1 MFTELQKN
9 VQENLQ
15 EKLYCWLLQSL
26 PFLTKPEFNN
36 VCSLCL
42 GILKSKSV
50 IINRIAQKLN
60 EAISLKKTCDRFY
73 HNLQRKN
80 LAKKIQEAILS
91 NQCKGLDSNTAIIV
105 DDSDIIKSK
114 ATKMEGLKK
123 VRDGSTGRVD
133 QNGYDLI
140 NIVACHPEK
149 EGYQIKPLSSDLYS
163 SGIEQDSIIQVTQ
176 ERMEEIILHSN
187 NQGVFVMD
195 RGYDN
200 RSMFSFFQD
209 NSCDYIVRSEG
220 KRNLIVNGVEKNFME
235 VAKAV
240 DLKFTIKDKGK
251 NKTFQSG
258 IKRVKIRLDPY
269 PKKEP
274 ETTDAWLILSRY
286 VVPKGKK
293 GGFFYFLC
301 NFPNQNLTEKQ
312 IVEKVL
318 NMYPLRWK
326 IEEVHRHIK
335 QYYGWEQIQLMTYT
349 ALQNMNQIL
358 LLAMCYLYSLRE
370 IIDKLAAAFPNILIY
385 SKKLWK
391 DIYYF
396 VYYRITNVVSDCFSY
411 VTRDDIN
418 KYKWKCVESQ
428 RLILPCFKNGGI

>member
-240 DLKFTIKDKGK
+240 DLKFTIKVKGK

>member
-176 ERMEEIILHSN
+176 ERMEEIILNSN

-240 DLKFTIKDKGK
+240 DLKFTIKVKGK

>member
-1 MFTELQKN
+1 MFTELQKIA
-9 VQENLQ
+9 QENLQ
-15 EKLYCWLLQSL
+15 EKLYYWLDQFSA
-26 PFLTKPEFNN
+26 FLTKPEFNN

-60 EAISLKKTCDRFY
+60 EAISLKKTCDRLY
-73 HNLQRKN
+73 RNGQRKD
-80 LAKKIQEAILS
+80 LGKKIQKAILF
-91 NQCKGLDSNTAIIV
+91 NQCKGLDSNTVIIV

-114 ATKMEGLKK
+114 AKKMEGLKK

-149 EGYQIKPLSSDLYS
+149 EGYLIKPLCSDLYS
-163 SGIEQDSIIQVTQ
+163 SDIEQESIIQVTQ
-176 ERMEEIILHSN
+176 ERMEEIILYGN

-200 RSMFSFFQD
+200 RSMFSFLQD
-209 NSCDYIVRSEG
+209 NGCDYIVRSEG
-220 KRNLIVNGVEKNFME
+220 KRNLIVNGVEKRFLE
-235 VAKAV
+235 VAKTV
-240 DLKFTIKDKGK
+240 DLKFTIKDNDK

-274 ETTDAWLILSRY
+274 ETTDAWLILSRH
-286 VVPKGKK
+286 VSPKGKK

-301 NFPNQNLTEKQ
+301 DFPNQNLTEKQ

-318 NMYPLRWK
+318 KMYPLRWK

-335 QYYGWEQIQLMTYT
+335 QNYGWEQMQLMTYT
-349 ALQNMNQIL
+349 ALYNMNQIL
-358 LLAMCYLYSLRE
+358 LLAMCYIYSLRE
-370 IIDKLAAAFPNILIY
+370 IIDKLAVAFPNILIY
-385 SKKLWK
+385 SNRLWK
-391 DIYYF
+391 EIYRF

-411 VTRDDIN
+411 VTMSDID
-418 KYKWKCVESQ
+418 KYKGKCVESQ
-428 RLILPCFKNGGI
+428 RIILPCSKNGGI

>member
-1 MFTELQKN
+1 MFTELQKK

-240 DLKFTIKDKGK
+240 DLKFTIKVKGK

>member
-209 NSCDYIVRSEG
+209 NGCDYIVRSEG

-240 DLKFTIKDKGK
+240 DLKFTIKVKGK

-258 IKRVKIRLDPY
+258 INRVKIRLDPY

>member
-209 NSCDYIVRSEG
+209 NGCDYIVRSEG

-240 DLKFTIKDKGK
+240 DLKFTIKVKGK

-301 NFPNQNLTEKQ
+301 DFPNQNLTEKQ

>member
-80 LAKKIQEAILS
+80 LGKKIQEAILS

-209 NSCDYIVRSEG
+209 NGCDYIVRSEG